1 MGDELNDAAL
11 KLSQAC
17 VGGSDI
23 HKWDVPCVSG
33 GEGGLLMEVAFT
45 RNMPRRFIAQ
55 FASRTLAM
63 YTPASEIKSMQV
75 GR

>member
-1 MGDELNDAAL
+1 MDEELNDTAL
-11 KLSQAC
+11 KVSQAF

-23 HKWDVPCVSG
+23 HKWDVPYVSWG
-33 GEGGLLMEVAFT
+33 GGGLLMEVAFT
-45 RNMPRRFIAQ
+45 RNMARRFIAL
-55 FASRTLAM
+55 FASRTLAT